1 VKPLEKSEEKE
12 EKTKKRTM
20 QRIKILS
27 LLFACLVVASC
38 STTRKLKPGQV
49 LYVGARV
56 KINPDSAGSIANE
69 KEVKKT
75 LEAKTRPRPNKSF
88 LGIKWKLQL
97 YNLAGDSVKPRGLG
111 NWLKNKVGEKPVLL
125 SEVKVRYNND
135 VLKSYLISQ
144 GYLQAEVTGDTVVR
158 NKKGRAIYTAY
169 TGQRYKQNSVT
180 FPKDTGTL
188 TRTINT
194 NKENSLI
201 KVGDFYDLDTYKNE
215 RIRIDNDLK
224 EKGYF
229 YFSPDYMLIQV
240 DSTIG
245 RNMVDVRVKVK
256 DIAPDAALKPYAI
269 RNINIYPS
277 YTIRRDSILRSLKPL
292 QYKDF
297 AIYDNRN
304 TFKPKVFDRL
314 VFFKKGEIYNR
325 KDHNQSLNRMV
336 NIGAFQDVRAEFL
349 PLDSFKNNE
358 LDLNIYLTPLRKNSL
373 SFSVTG
379 TNKSSN
385 FVGSEVKI
393 TQTTRNL
400 FRGAEILDVSASG
413 GFETQYSGQS
423 RGLNSYSFTAE
434 GKLTFPQFI
443 VPFYK
448 PQSTNAFIPKTVASL
463 SYQLLSRGTIYKL
476 NSFKTELGY
485 NWKENLYK
493 EHNLNPISI
502 NLVRP
507 TKRDSLELDTLYR
520 QTPGLENTLQEQF
533 IIGSN
538 YNFTFTNQMEDNR
551 RNNTFFYG
559 SLETGGNLWGLFV
572 DKDAKGKRSLF
583 DIPLTQFVR
592 LEADL
597 RNYHKIKRNLVWANR
612 LNMGYGYAYGNS
624 TSLPFVRQFF
634 AGGSNDI
641 RAFRARSLGPG
652 TYKVD
657 PNLAFADQAG
667 DIKLLL
673 SSELRFKIAGILH
686 GAVFADAGNIWLRK
700 EDKGVPGTTNVGRPG
715 SEFKLKNALNELAI
729 GTGAGLRVDATI
741 FVIRLD
747 GAFPIRKP
755 YLPSGERWVINQVDF
770 GSKTWRKENFILNI
784 GIGYPF

>member
-1 VKPLEKSEEKE
+1 
-12 EKTKKRTM
+12 M
-20 QRIKILS
+20 QRIKIYT
-27 LLFACLVVASC
+27 LLFACLVLASC

-49 LYVGARV
+49 LYIGAEV
-56 KINPDSAGSIANE
+56 KINPDSSGRIDNE
-69 KEVKKT
+69 KDIKKT
-75 LEAKTRPRPNKSF
+75 LETKTRPRPNKSL

-97 YNLAGDSVKPRGLG
+97 YNLAPDTVKPRGLG
-111 NWLKNKVGEKPVLL
+111 NWLKNKVGEPPVLL
-125 SEVKVRYNND
+125 SELKLKYNNN

-144 GYLQAEVTGDTVVR
+144 GYLQAEVTGDTVVK
-158 NKKGRAIYTAY
+158 NKKGKAIYSAY
-169 TGQRYKQNSVT
+169 TGLRYKHNSVT

-188 TRTINT
+188 TKNINA
-194 NKENSLI
+194 NKDKTLI
-201 KVGDFYDLDTYKNE
+201 KVGEFYDLETYKNE

-224 EKGYF
+224 ESGYF
-229 YFSPDYMLIQV
+229 YFSPDYLLVQI

-245 RNMVDVRVKVK
+245 KNLVDAWIKVK
-256 DIAPDAALKPYAI
+256 DITPDAALKPYTI
-269 RNINIYPS
+269 KNINIYPS
-277 YTIRRDSILRSLKPL
+277 YNLRRDSILRNLKPL

-297 AIYDNRN
+297 NIYDNRN
-304 TFKPKVFDRL
+304 TFKPKVFERL
-314 VFFKKGEIYNR
+314 VFFKKGENYNR

-349 PLDSFKNNE
+349 PLDSFRNNE
-358 LDLNIYLTPLRKNSL
+358 LDLNIYLTPLKKNSL

-385 FVGSEVKI
+385 FVGSEIKI

-400 FRGAEILDVSASG
+400 FRGAEILDLSASG

-423 RGLNSYSFTAE
+423 KGLNSYSFTAE

-448 PQSTNAFIPKTVASL
+448 PKSTTAFIPKTVASL
-463 SYQLLSRGTIYKL
+463 SYQLLSRGNVYKL
-476 NSFKTELGY
+476 NSFKAEYGY

-507 TKRDSLELDTLYR
+507 TKRDLLELDTLYR
-520 QTPGLENTLQEQF
+520 TIPGLKNTLQEQF

-538 YNFTFTNQMEDNR
+538 YNFTFTNQMEDSR
-551 RNNTFFYG
+551 KNNTYFYG
-559 SLETGGNLWGLFV
+559 SLETGGNVWGLFTS
-572 DKDAKGKRSLF
+572 KDANGKRGIF
-583 DIPLTQFVR
+583 NIPLTQFIR
-592 LEADL
+592 LETDL
-597 RNYHKIKRNLVWANR
+597 RNYHKINRNLIWANR
-612 LNMGYGYAYGNS
+612 LNLGYGYAYGNS

-634 AGGSNDI
+634 AGGSNDV

-652 TYKVD
+652 SYKVD
-657 PNLAFADQAG
+657 ADQPFADQAG
-667 DIKLLL
+667 DIKALLN
-673 SSELRFKIAGILH
+673 SELRFKITGILH

-700 EDKGVPGTTNVGRPG
+700 EDTERPG
-715 SEFKLKNALNELAI
+715 SAFKLKNAFNELAI
-729 GTGAGLRVDATI
+729 GTGAGLRIDATI

-755 YLPSGERWVINQVDF
+755 YLPNGQRWVINQVDF
-770 GSKTWRKENFILNI
+770 GSKTWRKENFVLNI